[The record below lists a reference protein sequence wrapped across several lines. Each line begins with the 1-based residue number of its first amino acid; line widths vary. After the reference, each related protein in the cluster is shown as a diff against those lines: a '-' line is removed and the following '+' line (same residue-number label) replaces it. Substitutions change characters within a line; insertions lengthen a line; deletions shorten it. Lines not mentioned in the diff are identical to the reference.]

1 MSDDPLFTESDAKQK
16 SISDYEAVLGTVIR
30 PEWII
35 AYKDDTSHDIRTHGK
50 VASRVK
56 ATAESD
62 LTRVCDTHID
72 PYWDLEIVEDP
83 ENLLSGYT
91 SPWTWGKSYRI
102 Q

>member
-1 MSDDPLFTESDAKQK
+1 MSDAPLFTEAEAKQQA
-16 SISDYEAVLGTVIR
+16 ISDYEAVLGTVIR

-35 AYKDDTSHDIRTHGK
+35 AYKHDTSHDIRTDRK
-50 VASRVK
+50 VAARVK

-62 LTRVCDTHID
+62 VTRVCDTHID
-72 PYWDLEIVEDP
+72 PYWNLEIVEVP